1 LIFYCKVKLYLFLID
16 YLGANKYILE
26 DHPYRPRND
35 KAIYPFGNTGI
46 RIEVNRFV
54 IKLFSNFNW
63 DVDYDIYYTNP
74 SGIVGNGKITR
85 KWYMGIGASIGQ
97 SF

>member
-1 LIFYCKVKLYLFLID
+1 
-16 YLGANKYILE
+16 
-26 DHPYRPRND
+26 
-35 KAIYPFGNTGI
+35 
-46 RIEVNRFV
+46 VNRFV